1 MIVNEQG
8 RIAWIGQAT
17 ELPEIYTGSACR
29 TVNLEGARVIPGFV
43 DAHMHAVMLANFAPQ
58 ISALPPAV
66 NSIEDLVNAIAARR
80 AQQGSDAWVE
90 GWGYDE
96 GLFAEKRSPT
106 RWDLDR
112 GCADAPVCIMRTCGH
127 IRCVNSRALELA
139 GITRDTPDPA
149 GGEIERDAN
158 GEPTGVLKETARE
171 LVTPVIPKPSR
182 EEAVHNI
189 VALGQL
195 LARRCCWYRYVQ
207 RRWYRYSPA
216 SCRCS
221 TPWAAAR
228 YCQLHA
234 VGLYQGKSRCIHTWS
249 GRNGSFA
256 ADILCWNKNSH

>member
-1 MIVNEQG
+1 MTSTHHDADSKHSVTRFEHGRFWTANPSQPEADTMIVNEQG

-171 LVTPVIPKPSR
+171 
-182 EEAVHNI
+182 
-189 VALGQL
+189 
-195 LARRCCWYRYVQ
+195 RR
-207 RRWYRYSPA
+207 
-216 SCRCS
+216 
-221 TPWAAAR
+221 
-228 YCQLHA
+228 
-234 VGLYQGKSRCIHTWS
+234 
-249 GRNGSFA
+249 
-256 ADILCWNKNSH
+256 